1 MMNLYKKGFFLLLSI
16 YEKFSKDDQIG
27 IFAFGLYTVLAI
39 LNIMSIWYTCYYY
52 IFGYYQPGFPGEI
65 VIGIVTFIFNLLYFI
80 IPGDKRNDE
89 YFKYLSSKKRSHY
102 FWLLLYFVITI
113 STVSTL
119 ATGVRNTKMELKEQY
134 KVNFNNWN
142 H

>member
-1 MMNLYKKGFFLLLSI
+1 
-16 YEKFSKDDQIG
+16 
-27 IFAFGLYTVLAI
+27 
-39 LNIMSIWYTCYYY
+39 MSIWYTCYYY